1 MVNKPLDDKIWPTP
15 SLIRAA
21 RGLAGIDQATLAK
34 RAGVSRKAVIAIE
47 GDESER
53 MDYRRLEVLQKLRR
67 VLEDQFGIEFFPE
80 SKNSGEG
87 IRLQKSGR
95 KRSAKKDL
103 GT

>member
-15 SLIRAA
+15 SLIRAV
-21 RGLAGIDQATLAK
+21 RGLAGIDQATLAE

-53 MDYRRLEVLQKLRR
+53 TDYRRLEVLQKLRR
-67 VLEDQFGIEFFPE
+67 VLEDQFEIEFFPE
-80 SKNSGEG
+80 SKTAGEG
-87 IRLQKSGR
+87 IRLQKPAQ
-95 KRSAKKDL
+95 KRSTRKDL